1 MLTTDS
7 HFIHDIIYAYNMRGK
22 HFTTY
27 NHEYTLF
34 IVNIHIKH
42 IKCIKAIKMNYKTT
56 TIIILTA
63 EV

>member
-7 HFIHDIIYAYNMRGK
+7 HFIHDIIYVNSMRGK

-34 IVNIHIKH
+34 SVNIHIKD

-56 TIIILTA
+56 IIILTA